1 MQIVKEEIES
11 VLDEEFDVLG
21 AQAQA
26 VALQQGAKEKPKPP
40 KWAKEYDEKMAS
52 GKWAGSWEEAGSGAA
67 WGRKER
73 SPEYKKQ
80 KEKGVE
86 PGYPSHLLKG
96 PVPFVR
102 MRTPGKW
109 VDTSVKE
116 SNMKLTKTKLMQIIQ
131 EEIEGLL
138 QENEKVRS
146 AAAEVSPHAKR
157 IGGVP
162 DAATL
167 LAKALDDTNLPDDNA
182 KMAAADLTLTTLAQR
197 QDDQSAEV
205 QRAQKAQG

>member
-11 VLDEEFDVLG
+11 VLDEEYKCGPKKCTYIAPRTYYIPDDSLQLEPFPLVG
-21 AQAQA
+21 QAKRYDPDKGEY
-26 VALQQGAKEKPKPP
+26 VAANV
-40 KWAKEYDEKMAS
+40 
-52 GKWAGSWEEAGSGAA
+52 
-67 WGRKER
+67 RR
-73 SPEYKKQ
+73 SETSTGIDADKTVRQPRRGPE
-80 KEKGVE
+80 G
-86 PGYPSHLLKG
+86 
-96 PVPFVR
+96 
-102 MRTPGKW
+102 
-109 VDTSVKE
+109 VKE

-131 EEIEGLL
+131 EEIEALL

>member
-1 MQIVKEEIES
+1 
-11 VLDEEFDVLG
+11 G
-21 AQAQA
+21 
-26 VALQQGAKEKPKPP
+26 
-40 KWAKEYDEKMAS
+40 
-52 GKWAGSWEEAGSGAA
+52 
-67 WGRKER
+67 
-73 SPEYKKQ
+73 
-80 KEKGVE
+80 
-86 PGYPSHLLKG
+86 
-96 PVPFVR
+96 
-102 MRTPGKW
+102 
-109 VDTSVKE
+109 VKE

-131 EEIEGLL
+131 EEIEALL